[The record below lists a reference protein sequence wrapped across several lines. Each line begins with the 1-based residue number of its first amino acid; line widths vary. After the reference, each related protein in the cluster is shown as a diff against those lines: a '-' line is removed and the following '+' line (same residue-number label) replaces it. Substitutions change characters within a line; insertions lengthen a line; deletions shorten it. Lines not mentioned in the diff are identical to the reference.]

1 MPLNDAPP
9 QATEFDE
16 EPGVDEPFADRDDHL
31 GRLHD
36 QPRRRLPAAR
46 RRRQLIDVALE
57 TFARNGLEATT
68 MDDIASAAGVTKP
81 LLYQHFRSKRA
92 LFLELLGDVAQ
103 ELLQEI
109 TAATSAAETPRQ
121 EVEFGFA
128 AYFHFAIEHESAFRL
143 LFDRSVPHDGELD
156 QALRRV
162 EDTIAEAV
170 TPLIAADIDPEH
182 QRLLAYAVVG
192 MAEGASRSW
201 LRSRTFSEGGNPEAI
216 TVEADRLARRMA
228 DLAWAGL
235 RSVHRD

>member
-1 MPLNDAPP
+1 MVMHDPS
-9 QATEFDE
+9 QATALDTGEADDE
-16 EPGVDEPFADRDDHL
+16 TLTDEGDTSTTV
-31 GRLHD
+31 HD

-109 TAATSAAETPRQ
+109 TTATSSAETPRQ
-121 EVEFGFA
+121 EVEYGFA

-170 TPLIAADIDPEH
+170 TPLIAVDIDQAH

-201 LRSRTFSEGGNPEAI
+201 LRSRTFGERGTPEAI
-216 TVEADRLARRMA
+216 TEEADQLARRMA

>member
-1 MPLNDAPP
+1 MSELVSSRVEAGN
-9 QATEFDE
+9 E
-16 EPGVDEPFADRDDHL
+16 
-31 GRLHD
+31 

-103 ELLQEI
+103 ELLEEI
-109 TAATSAAETPRQ
+109 TAATSAAASPRG
-121 EVEFGFA
+121 EVEAGFA

-143 LFDRSVPHDGELD
+143 LFDRSVPYDGELD

-162 EDTIAEAV
+162 EDTIADAV
-170 TPLIAADIDPEH
+170 TPLIAADIDESH
-182 QRLLAYAVVG
+182 QRLLAHAVVG

-201 LRSRTFSEGGNPEAI
+201 LRSRDFSADRSPEEVQA
-216 TVEADRLARRMA
+216 EADRLARRMA
-228 DLAWAGL
+228 DLAWGGL
-235 RSVHRD
+235 RSIRRD

>member
-1 MPLNDAPP
+1 MAADLNDEA
-9 QATEFDE
+9 
-16 EPGVDEPFADRDDHL
+16 
-31 GRLHD
+31 
-36 QPRRRLPAAR
+36 QPARRRLPAAR

-92 LFLELLGDVAQ
+92 LFLELLGDVA
-103 ELLQEI
+103 EDLQEEI
-109 TAATSAAETPRQ
+109 TTAASGAPTPRLA
-121 EVEFGFA
+121 VVAGFS
-128 AYFHFAIEHESAFRL
+128 AYFHYALEHESAFRL

-162 EDTIAEAV
+162 EDTIADAV
-170 TPLIAADIDPEH
+170 TPLIEADIDPAH
-182 QRLLAYAVVG
+182 QQLLAYAVVG

-201 LRSRTFSEGGNPEAI
+201 LRSRLDAPGSTSPDESRE
-216 TVEADRLARRMA
+216 EADRLAARIA

-235 RSVHRD
+235 RSIHRD

>member
-1 MPLNDAPP
+1 MSEPLHHEA
-9 QATEFDE
+9 
-16 EPGVDEPFADRDDHL
+16 EPGAE
-31 GRLHD
+31 

-103 ELLQEI
+103 ELLEEI
-109 TAATSAAETPRQ
+109 TAATAAAETPRQ
-121 EVEFGFA
+121 EVEAGFA
-128 AYFHFAIEHESAFRL
+128 AYFHYAIEHESAFRL

-162 EDTIAEAV
+162 EDTIADAV
-170 TPLIAADIDPEH
+170 TPLIAADIDYSH

-201 LRSRTFSEGGNPEAI
+201 LRARDLGADYSAEEVQA
-216 TVEADRLARRMA
+216 EADQLARRMA

>member
-1 MPLNDAPP
+1 
-9 QATEFDE
+9 
-16 EPGVDEPFADRDDHL
+16 VD
-31 GRLHD
+31 
-36 QPRRRLPAAR
+36 
-46 RRRQLIDVALE
+46 LI
-57 TFARNGLEATT
+57 TT
-68 MDDIASAAGVTKP
+68 
-81 LLYQHFRSKRA
+81 
-92 LFLELLGDVAQ
+92 
-103 ELLQEI
+103 
-109 TAATSAAETPRQ
+109 ATSSAETPRQ
-121 EVEFGFA
+121 EVEYGFA

-170 TPLIAADIDPEH
+170 TPLIAVDIDQAH

-201 LRSRTFSEGGNPEAI
+201 LRSRTFGERGTPEAI
-216 TVEADRLARRMA
+216 TEEADQLARRMA

>member
-1 MPLNDAPP
+1 MSDLAPARAAAEGSLP
-9 QATEFDE
+9 
-16 EPGVDEPFADRDDHL
+16 
-31 GRLHD
+31 
-36 QPRRRLPAAR
+36 PRRRLPAAR

-103 ELLQEI
+103 ELLEEI
-109 TAATSAAETPRQ
+109 TAATSAAASPRQ
-121 EVEFGFA
+121 EVEAGFA
-128 AYFHFAIEHESAFRL
+128 AYFHYAIERESAFRL

-162 EDTIAEAV
+162 EDTIADAV
-170 TPLIAADIDPEH
+170 TPLIAADIDPPH

-201 LRSRTFSEGGNPEAI
+201 LRDRDTSESPEA
-216 TVEADRLARRMA
+216 VRAEADRLARRMA

>member
-1 MPLNDAPP
+1 MSQSD
-9 QATEFDE
+9 TTT
-16 EPGVDEPFADRDDHL
+16 PGPT
-31 GRLHD
+31 
-36 QPRRRLPAAR
+36 RRRLPAAR

-92 LFLELLGDVAQ
+92 LFLELLGDVAE
-103 ELLQEI
+103 ELVDEI
-109 TAATSAAETPRQ
+109 TEAASAAPTPRH
-121 EVEFGFA
+121 EVEAGFA
-128 AYFHFAIEHESAFRL
+128 AYFHYAIEHESAFRL
-143 LFDRSVPHDGELD
+143 LFDRSVPHDDELD

-170 TPLIAADIDPEH
+170 TPLIEADIDTSH

-201 LRSRTFSEGGNPEAI
+201 LRNRQLGTEQSPESMQA
-216 TVEADRLARRMA
+216 EANQLARRMA

-235 RSVHRD
+235 RSVHRG

>member
-1 MPLNDAPP
+1 MSDSVSPRAE
-9 QATEFDE
+9 AAE
-16 EPGVDEPFADRDDHL
+16 GVLP
-31 GRLHD
+31 
-36 QPRRRLPAAR
+36 PRRRLPAAR

-103 ELLQEI
+103 ELLEEI
-109 TAATSAAETPRQ
+109 TAATLAASSPRQ
-121 EVEFGFA
+121 EVEAGFA
-128 AYFHFAIEHESAFRL
+128 AYFHYAIEHESAFRL

-162 EDTIAEAV
+162 EDTIADAV
-170 TPLIAADIDPEH
+170 TPLIAADIDQTH

-201 LRSRTFSEGGNPEAI
+201 LRDRDAAESPDAVRA
-216 TVEADRLARRMA
+216 EADRLARRMA
-228 DLAWAGL
+228 ELAWGGL
-235 RSVHRD
+235 RAVHRD